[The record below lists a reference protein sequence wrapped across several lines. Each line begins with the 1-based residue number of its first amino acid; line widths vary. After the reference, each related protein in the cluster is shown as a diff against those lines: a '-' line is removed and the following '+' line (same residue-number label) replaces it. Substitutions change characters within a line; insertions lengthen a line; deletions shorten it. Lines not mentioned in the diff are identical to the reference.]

1 MNYKFIKLFS
11 DFGVLFKKLKNI
23 YCLIVFFMK
32 NCIKM
37 DCICE
42 SFFNDKFN
50 GLKMLKKIK
59 EIKDCD

>member
-42 SFFNDKFN
+42 SYFNDKFN
-50 GLKMLKKIK
+50 GLKRLKK
-59 EIKDCD
+59 